1 MMARRVFLFL
11 FALVCFG
18 ASKETALDRYV
29 AKPDPAY
36 KYTLVQTTPG
46 EGYTTYVLD
55 MVSQT
60 WLTTAEVD
68 RPEWRHWVTI
78 IKPTNVKHSTGF
90 LMITG
95 GASNSKPPAQPP
107 ANLTQMAVETGT
119 VVTELRMVPNQPVTF
134 AGETKGRTED
144 SLIAYSWDKYL
155 KTGDEKWPARLP
167 MTKSAVRAMDAVT
180 SFCASDQG
188 GKAKVDKFVVSG
200 ASKHGWT
207 TWATAAV
214 DKRVVAIVPIVI
226 DLLNVEASFE
236 HHWKAYGFWAPAIND
251 YVEQKIVDWT
261 GAPQYKALMAIE
273 DPYSYRDRLTMPK
286 YIVNATGDQF
296 FLPDSSQFYFDDLKG
311 EKHLRY
317 VPNSE
322 HSMRGTDAAQNVAAF
337 YEAFLNNTPRPKIS
351 WTFAK
356 DGSIHVKA
364 PGEPVA
370 VKLWQASN
378 PKARDFRVDTIGR
391 IWKDSDVQARK
402 KGEWVATVK
411 QPDTGWTAY
420 FVEVTYPGK
429 NPLKVTTAVRITPDT
444 LPHPAFE
451 PKR

>member
-1 MMARRVFLFL
+1 MMARRVLLFL

-18 ASKETALDRYV
+18 ASKETALDRYIG
-29 AKPDPAY
+29 KPDPAY

-68 RPEWRHWVTI
+68 RPEWRHWVTV

-95 GASNSKPPAQPP
+95 GANSSKPPTQPP

-119 VVTELRMVPNQPVTF
+119 VVTELRMVPNQPLTF
-134 AGETKGRTED
+134 VGENKGRTED

-180 SFCASDQG
+180 SFCASDEG
-188 GKAKVDKFVVSG
+188 GKVKVDKFVVSG
-200 ASKHGWT
+200 ASKRGWT

-214 DKRVVAIVPIVI
+214 DKRVVAIIPIVI

-236 HHWKAYGFWAPAIND
+236 HHWKAYGFWAPAIGD
-251 YVEQKIVDWT
+251 YVENKIVDWT
-261 GAPQYKALMAIE
+261 GTPQYKALMAIE
-273 DPYSYRDRLTMPK
+273 DPYSYRDRLIMPK
-286 YIVNATGDQF
+286 YLVNATGDQF

-364 PGEPVA
+364 NGEPTA

-391 IWKDSDVQARK
+391 IWKDSEVQATK

-420 FVEVTYPGK
+420 FVELTYPGK
-429 NPLKVTTAVRITPDT
+429 NPLKVTTAVRVTPDT
-444 LPHPAFE
+444 LPHPAFQ
-451 PKR
+451 PKH